1 MKQGYSI
8 TGLETKNEYIS
19 KIVYSA
25 EGKTGSINVKPD
37 DFVISTLP
45 LTYTSQILSH
55 AFSTEFQK
63 ITKQVVVQND
73 LLLVFFHI
81 DRKSLLNESW
91 VFIPDPGIAFHR
103 LSEQESF
110 DPDMTPHGSIVCCEI
125 MSSVHR
131 PMAKKSD
138 MELMELALK
147 GLTVMGY
154 HGFDILHKRVIRL
167 PQSYPVFATGYRP
180 KLVALMDR
188 LDQFVN
194 FRSIGRQGA
203 YNYIGTLDAMDIGY
217 GLSRWLSTGKQSDW
231 RVERERTSNYPVL
244 D

>member
-1 MKQGYSI
+1 MNPG
-8 TGLETKNEYIS
+8 
-19 KIVYSA
+19 VY
-25 EGKTGSINVKPD
+25 
-37 DFVISTLP
+37 
-45 LTYTSQILSH
+45 
-55 AFSTEFQK
+55 
-63 ITKQVVVQND
+63 
-73 LLLVFFHI
+73 
-81 DRKSLLNESW
+81 
-91 VFIPDPGIAFHR
+91 PDPGIAFHR

-194 FRSIGRQGA
+194 FRSIRQQGA
-203 YNYIGTLDAMDIGY
+203 YSYIGTLDAMDIGY
-217 GLSRWLSTGKQSDW
+217 GLSAGYQLANCLTGEWNVSEQATTLFWIENETYFYFASTCTEKGDFLGSGIPYWPLELITLPLMHVRLGISSTLLISLVRTLSRISQMQVTIISKGN
-231 RVERERTSNYPVL
+231 R
-244 D
+244 